1 MAVLCKQ
8 RMRYKIDKSRVGSD
22 QMLTRTIAISLTA
35 QLLLAGYCV
44 AQTVDPG
51 AVRVG
56 DRWAYDIRDD
66 LTGDLRQAIA
76 VVVVEINDKEITTR
90 VNSRGKDRPQTM
102 VFDLDWGRID
112 DGAWKLRPSG
122 IGIKRP
128 LQVGNEW
135 RSDANAMNLQSGVA
149 FRASGVAKVTAEEQV
164 TTRAGTF
171 DTYRGN
177 ATARMVNTRD
187 QTKSSTW
194 TFVFWYA
201 PAVNRGVKKTTEAR
215 FEGRLRASYVEELT
229 EYSRKP

>member
-1 MAVLCKQ
+1 MAVLCTQ

-22 QMLTRTIAISLTA
+22 QMLTRTIAISLAA

-102 VFDLDWGRID
+102 VYDLDWGRID

-122 IGIKRP
+122 IGIKKP
-128 LQVGNEW
+128 LQVGREW
-135 RSDANAMNLQSGVA
+135 RSDANGIHLQSGVT
-149 FRASGVAKVTAEEQV
+149 FRATGAAKVVEQEQI
-164 TTRAGTF
+164 TTPAGTF
-171 DTYRGN
+171 DTFRVDM
-177 ATARMVNTRD
+177 TVRMINTKD
-187 QTKSSTW
+187 QTRSQTW
-194 TFVFWYA
+194 TFVLWYA
-201 PAVNRGVKKTTEAR
+201 QAVNRWAGGKPNG
-215 FEGRLRASYVEELT
+215 GRRDGLETPFPRS
-229 EYSRKP
+229 